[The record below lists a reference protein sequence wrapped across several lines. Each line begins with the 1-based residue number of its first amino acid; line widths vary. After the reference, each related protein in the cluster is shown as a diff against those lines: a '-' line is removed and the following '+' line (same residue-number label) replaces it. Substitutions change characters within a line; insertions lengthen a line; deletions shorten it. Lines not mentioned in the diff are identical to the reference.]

1 MRANSLIV
9 TVHQAAASVQ
19 HRFVQFAGM
28 SSRPA
33 YRMLRLGQIIQSGN
47 YVGAQRA
54 RSTDTAIV
62 CLNGSRRYYIFL
74 LAMRRRGH
82 MLIAPRDDARLHLED
97 TGELPIAH
105 WLLWRGLVALHV
117 TNSTEG
123 QAGLPLG

>member
-9 TVHQAAASVQ
+9 TVHQAAVSVQ

-54 RSTDTAIV
+54 RFTDTAIV

-82 MLIAPRDDARLHLED
+82 MLSRLTGRIRRSLFLVPETPD
-97 TGELPIAH
+97 TSET
-105 WLLWRGLVALHV
+105 LLISRAAKLLRW
-117 TNSTEG
+117 
-123 QAGLPLG
+123 QASQFDLLQ